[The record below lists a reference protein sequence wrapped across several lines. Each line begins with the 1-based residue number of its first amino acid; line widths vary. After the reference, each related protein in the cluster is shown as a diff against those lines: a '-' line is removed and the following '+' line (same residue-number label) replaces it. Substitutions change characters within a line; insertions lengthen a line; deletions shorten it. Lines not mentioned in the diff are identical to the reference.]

1 MTERDIFKVFVVG
14 GSSRMPKVREILSQM
29 FTKDQLDY
37 DDKPEKTV
45 ALGATY
51 LAYLKANPRLS
62 VVKKQ
67 LQFKQLYEYV
77 QTEAPYPFLFAF
89 SGSRKWR
96 NTILSV
102 DRETLAT

>member
-1 MTERDIFKVFVVG
+1 
-14 GSSRMPKVREILSQM
+14 M

-67 LQFKQLYEYV
+67 LQFK
-77 QTEAPYPFLFAF
+77 
-89 SGSRKWR
+89 
-96 NTILSV
+96 
-102 DRETLAT
+102 